1 MEVLFHSFLT
11 LALDGSEWSASHD
24 CFSPWGGAHN
34 SSERSSYKKNVLLF
48 LGVES
53 RILGSPARSFVCLLT
68 ALSPHR
74 LVRHKLRLKLLLNY
88 GRRIVLFL
96 CSLWVWNSVFH
107 CNGRTLAVGDW
118 DQGAGYIRHEVIKW
132 RKFYNKELQIQNS
145 GHLVLNCSLA
155 CITSR
160 TIMYNSVLYR
170 GLSCCIPKLLSPS
183 SFVAPRGS
191 RSIS

>member
-1 MEVLFHSFLT
+1 MQVTVNLFSRSPRRHVRGMEVLFHSFLN

-24 CFSPWGGAHN
+24 CFSPWGGVH
-34 SSERSSYKKNVLLF
+34 SSSGRSSDKKNVLLL

-68 ALSPHR
+68 TLSLHR

-107 CNGRTLAVGDW
+107 CIEKTFAVGDW
-118 DQGAGYIRHEVIKW
+118 EQGARYIRHEVIKG
-132 RKFYNKELQIQNS
+132 RKFHNKELQI
-145 GHLVLNCSLA
+145 
-155 CITSR
+155 
-160 TIMYNSVLYR
+160 
-170 GLSCCIPKLLSPS
+170 
-183 SFVAPRGS
+183 
-191 RSIS
+191 